1 MECVTY
7 LRISKNDAAKESML
21 TESAVLEDICNS
33 NNAADSIKNQR
44 KLLEQYIHKNGLLHV
59 GEFIDEGYTGTNFN
73 RPGFTDM
80 LEWIEK
86 NNVGCIIVKDLSRLG
101 RDYIETGRLLEYYFP
116 MKNIRVISVA
126 DGYDSER
133 ADYHERKITIPIL
146 NLLNDSYARDISCKV
161 RYSQKVKRESGKY
174 IGAFTVYGYKKADGD
189 RNRLVIDGAAAKVV
203 RRIFEL
209 RIAGYSAEKI
219 VKIFNE
225 EKILSPYMY
234 KKMNKSRYRTSFKGS
249 EVTLWQPYAVRRI
262 LKNEV
267 YTGVLIQGKTKKINY
282 KIDKRLKLS
291 KEEWIRCE
299 DVVPAIISKSQFLD
313 ANKNA
318 LHRGLPRG

>member
-7 LRISKNDAAKESML
+7 LRISKSDIARERIQAES
-21 TESAVLEDICNS
+21 VIFDDVYNNNNS
-33 NNAADSIKNQR
+33 ADSIRNQR
-44 KLLEQYIHKNGLLHV
+44 KLLEQYIHKKGLLQV
-59 GEFIDEGYTGTNFN
+59 GEFVDEGCSGTNFN
-73 RPGFTDM
+73 RPGFINM
-80 LEWIEK
+80 LEWIDK
-86 NNVGCIIVKDLSRLG
+86 NNVSCIIVKDLSRLG
-101 RDYIETGRLLEYYFP
+101 RDYIGMGRLLEYYFP

-174 IGAFTVYGYKKADGD
+174 IGAFAVYGYKKADSD
-189 RNRLVIDGAAAKVV
+189 RNRLVIDDVAAKVV

-209 RIAGYSAEKI
+209 RIAGYSAERI

-234 KKMNKSRYRTSFKGS
+234 KKMNKSSYQTSFKGS
-249 EVTLWQPYAVRRI
+249 ETTLWQPYTVRRI
-262 LKNEV
+262 LKNEI
-267 YTGVLIQGKTKKINY
+267 YTGILIQGKTKKINY
-282 KIDKRLKLS
+282 KIDKRLKLD
-291 KEEWIRCE
+291 EEAWVRCE
-299 DVVPAIISKSQFLD
+299 GAVPAIISKRQFFD
-313 ANKNA
+313 ANKTA

>member
-7 LRISKNDAAKESML
+7 LRISKNDVTRESML
-21 TESAVLEDICNS
+21 TESAVLKDIYS
-33 NNAADSIKNQR
+33 NNNSADSIRNQR
-44 KLLEQYIHKNGLLHV
+44 KLLEQYIYKKGLLQV
-59 GEFIDEGYTGTNFN
+59 GEFVDEGYTGTNFN
-73 RPGFTDM
+73 RPGFLDM

-86 NNVGCIIVKDLSRLG
+86 SNVRCIIVKDLSRLG

-116 MKNIRVISVA
+116 MRNIRVISVA
-126 DGYDSER
+126 DGYDSEK
-133 ADYHERKITIPIL
+133 AGYHERKITIPIL

-174 IGAFTVYGYKKADGD
+174 IGAFAVYGYKKADGD
-189 RNRLVIDGAAAKVV
+189 RNRLVIDDAAANVV
-203 RRIFEL
+203 RRIFDL
-209 RIAGYSAEKI
+209 RIVGYSAEKI

-234 KKMNKSRYRTSFKGS
+234 KKMNKSRYQTSFKCS
-249 EVTLWQPYAVRRI
+249 EITLWQPYTVRRI
-262 LKNEV
+262 LKNEI

-282 KIDKRLKLS
+282 KIDKRLKLDK
-291 KEEWIRCE
+291 KEWVRCE
-299 DVVPAIISKSQFLD
+299 GAVPAIISKRQFLD
-313 ANKNA
+313 ANKTA

>member
-1 MECVTY
+1 MKEDNFDNKSYIVALY
-7 LRISKNDAAKESML
+7 MRLSKDDDDKE
-21 TESAVLEDICNS
+21 ESE
-33 NNAADSIKNQR
+33 SITNQR
-44 KLLEQYIHKNGLLHV
+44 KILKAFAKDNNYKV
-59 GEFIDEGYTGTNFN
+59 YDEYVDDGYSGTNFN
-73 RPGFTDM
+73 RPAFKRMIKDIKSGKVNMVIT
-80 LEWIEK
+80 K
-86 NNVGCIIVKDLSRLG
+86 NLARLG

-189 RNRLVIDGAAAKVV
+189 RNRLVIDDAAAKVV